1 MTLRLLIKWSL
12 RDLRSRWIQVVT
24 IALVI
29 GLGIGSFASFNS
41 MTEWRLASNTAS
53 FEATRMYDLRVGL
66 SDNSFVPTGQ
76 LTEAIESIPSAR
88 VIEGIEERLSVPTQI
103 KLNYEVKNE
112 ETGET
117 RTETL
122 LVPGLL
128 VGMDF
133 ADPEGVSVNRAHLT
147 EGRALGPSDAGQFN
161 VLLEHKFALAYNLPP
176 EGEALL
182 AGGRAA
188 RYVGHA
194 LAPEHF
200 LVLTESGAF
209 FAHASYAVVFASLET
224 VQTVAERP
232 GLVHEAIIRISDDA
246 SREVLIGELES
257 AMGNALPQVGFDVT
271 QDIDHPSYRSI
282 TEDVEGDQQTT
293 NIIAFALFIGAVF
306 AAFNLTSRMV
316 ETQRREIG
324 VAMALGVTPRQIALR
339 PVIVG
344 AQIAVAGIVF
354 GLIVGWLLA
363 QMLKGVLNEFLPL
376 PIWVSPFQ
384 YGIFG
389 TVTVVGLLVMLI
401 AIGYPVWRAVGVNP
415 IDAIR
420 TGHLAAR
427 GGGLAPLITRLPI
440 PGATFA
446 QLPFRNVARAPRRAF
461 LTIMGIAAAVAV
473 TVVLVGI
480 LDSYLETLRQ
490 GRDEALSTAPERLE
504 IDLALPA
511 PINSSIVE
519 DVRNAE
525 TIIEIEPGLRT
536 FASLSAP
543 GGGEDIDILL
553 RFIDFDSRIWTPTA
567 IEGSLDTDRRG
578 VVIAR
583 KAAADLGV
591 DVGDSVV
598 LTHPAREG
606 LTSFSLQDTTLPV
619 LAIHPHYLRTSA
631 YMDNRHL
638 DLLNIPSM
646 TNRITAVAAPG
657 AAVVDIKEELFP
669 ISGVVSVATVA
680 EEANLTEELLN
691 QFISVMRLM
700 QMIPLLLA
708 ILIAYNT
715 ANIAMDERRREHATM
730 AAFGVPYRTVLRMA
744 VVESTIL
751 GALATVVGAALG
763 FGLML
768 YITEVL
774 LPRTTPDLGL
784 IITFSATSV
793 LTVVILGVIAV
804 GLAPLLITRRLRR
817 ADISSTLRVME

>member
-1 MTLRLLIKWSL
+1 MTLGLLIKWSL
-12 RDLRSRWIQVVT
+12 RDFRSRWIQIVT

-41 MTEWRLASNTAS
+41 MTAWRLASNDAS

-76 LTEAIESIPSAR
+76 LTAAIETIPSAQS
-88 VIEGIEERLSVPTQI
+88 IEGIEERLSVPTQL
-103 KLNYEVKNE
+103 KLNYEVE
-112 ETGET
+112 DAETGET

-133 ADPEGVSVNRAHLT
+133 ADPEGISVNRVHLT
-147 EGRALGPSDAGQFN
+147 EGRELGAPDAGQFT

-182 AGGRAA
+182 AGGRTV
-188 RYVGHA
+188 RYVGHV

-209 FAHASYAVVFASLET
+209 FAHASYAVVFTSLET
-224 VQTVAERP
+224 VQTIAERP

-246 SREVLIGELES
+246 SRDVIIGELES
-257 AMGNALPQVGFDVT
+257 ALRNALPQVGFDVT

-339 PVIVG
+339 PLIVG
-344 AQIAVAGIVF
+344 AQIAVTGVVF

-363 QMLKGVLNEFLPL
+363 QALKGVLNEFVPL
-376 PIWVSPFQ
+376 PIWVAPFQ

-401 AIGYPVWRAVGVNP
+401 AIAYPVWRAVSINP
-415 IDAIR
+415 IDAIK

-490 GRDEALSTAPERLE
+490 GRDEVLSTAPERLE
-504 IDLALPA
+504 IDLALPV
-511 PINSSIVE
+511 PVSSSVVE
-519 DVRNAE
+519 NVRDAE
-525 TIIEIEPGLRT
+525 TITAIEPGLRT

-543 GGGEDIDILL
+543 GSDGGIDILL
-553 RFIDFDSRIWTPTA
+553 RFMDFDSDIWTPTA

-578 VVIAR
+578 VVIAQ
-583 KAAADLGV
+583 KAAADLDV

-598 LTHPAREG
+598 LTHPVREG

-619 LAIHPHYLRTSA
+619 LAIHPHYIRNSA

-638 DLLNIPSM
+638 DLLNIPTM
-646 TNRITAVAAPG
+646 TNRITAMARPG

-669 ISGVVSVATVA
+669 LSGVVSVATVA

-784 IITFSATSV
+784 VITFSATSV

-804 GLAPLLITRRLRR
+804 GLAPLLTTRRLRR
-817 ADISSTLRVME
+817 ADIPSTLRVME

>member
-12 RDLRSRWIQVVT
+12 RDLRSRWIQVLT

-41 MTEWRLASNTAS
+41 MTQWRLASNTAS
-53 FEATRMYDLRVGL
+53 FDATRMYDLRVAL
-66 SDNSFVPTGQ
+66 SDNSFVPAGQ

-88 VIEGIEERLSVPTQI
+88 SIEGIEERLSVPTQL
-103 KLNYEVKNE
+103 KLDYEVVDE

-117 RTETL
+117 GTETL
-122 LVPGLL
+122 LVSGLL

-133 ADPEGVSVNRAHLT
+133 ADPEGISVNSVHLT
-147 EGRALGPSDAGQFN
+147 EGRELGASDAGQFN
-161 VLLEHKFALAYNLPP
+161 VLLEHKFALAYNLPS

-182 AGGRAA
+182 AGGRTV
-188 RYVGHA
+188 RYVGHV
-194 LAPEHF
+194 LSPEHF
-200 LVLTESGAF
+200 IVLTEGGGF
-209 FAHASYAVVFASLET
+209 FAHANYAVVFASLET
-224 VQTVAERP
+224 VQTLAERS

-246 SREVLIGELES
+246 SRDVIIGELES
-257 AMGNALPQVGFDVT
+257 ALGGALPQVGFDVT
-271 QDIDHPSYRSI
+271 QDADDPAFRAI
-282 TEDVEGDQQTT
+282 TEDVEGDQQIT

-363 QMLKGVLNEFLPL
+363 QMLKGILNEFLPL

-389 TVTVVGLLVMLI
+389 TVTIVGLLVLLI

-427 GGGLAPLITRLPI
+427 GGGLAPLINRLPI

-473 TVVLVGI
+473 TVVLVGM

-490 GRDEALSTAPERLE
+490 GRDEALRTTPERLE
-504 IDLALPA
+504 IDLVLPV
-511 PINSSIVE
+511 PVGSSIV
-519 DVRNAE
+519 DNVRDAE

-536 FASLSAP
+536 FAALSAP
-543 GGGEDIDILL
+543 GSGEEMDALL
-553 RFIDFDSRIWTPTA
+553 RFIDFDSDIWTPTA
-567 IEGSLDTDRRG
+567 VEGSLDADRRG
-578 VVIAR
+578 IVIAQ
-583 KAAADLGV
+583 KAASDLGV
-591 DVGDSVV
+591 DVGDPII
-598 LTHPAREG
+598 LTHPVREG

-619 LAIHPHYLRTSA
+619 LAIHPHYLRTA
-631 YMDNRHL
+631 VYMDNRHL
-638 DLLNIPSM
+638 DLLNIPAM
-646 TNRITAVAAPG
+646 TNRITAVTSPG
-657 AAVVDIKEELFP
+657 AEVITIKEELFP
-669 ISGVVSVATVA
+669 INGVVSVATVA
-680 EEANLTEELLN
+680 EEVNLTEELLN

-715 ANIAMDERRREHATM
+715 AGIAMDERRREHATM
-730 AAFGVPYRTVLRMA
+730 AAFGVPYKTVLRMA
-744 VVESTIL
+744 VVESAIL
-751 GALATVVGAALG
+751 GLFATAVGALIG
-763 FGLML
+763 FGLL
-768 YITEVL
+768 VYIVEVL
-774 LPRTTPDLGL
+774 LPRTQPGLGL
-784 IITFSATSV
+784 IITFSVTSV
-793 LTVVILGVIAV
+793 LTVIILGVIAV
-804 GLAPLLITRRLRR
+804 GLAPLLTTRRLRR
-817 ADISSTLRVME
+817 ADIPSTLRVME